1 MAMRNWKY
9 HSRSDCR
16 KSRFA
21 SLVFLLVVFVVAANP
36 PQQVVLADEL
46 GDAVRQ
52 AVNRIDPSVVR
63 IRPVGSE
70 QNTDGGNVSTVA
82 STGVVVSADG
92 EIITSAF
99 SVQGKP
105 QAILVETQDGKRLP
119 ASIVATDFV
128 RKLVLLKAGEG
139 DWTPISEITDLSA
152 NDVTIGQWTVAVGRF
167 YSGTASNVSVGITSA
182 VNRVHGM
189 AIQTDAKISPLNYG
203 GPLIDLS
210 GKPLGVLVPLSPRD
224 QGSVD
229 SGVEWYD
236 SGIGFA
242 IPIQDV
248 FRVAERLRAGSD
260 LKPGKLGVSLK
271 SANAFSSE
279 ILVEAVHPAG
289 PAAAANIQ
297 KGDQIVAIND
307 ADVAR
312 TAMLESAV
320 ARSYAGDTIRLGIKR
335 GDQQLTLNVELVDKL
350 PIVQPG
356 YLGLLPVALRSPA
369 TGNEDEPELPAAK
382 PEADGGEKPDQG
394 GTIVDG
400 TDVADNDD
408 SQQAKQVPVIVLES
422 SPAATA
428 GLPSAAVIESI
439 NTIKVSSS
447 GQIRQI
453 LNGSPPDTKV
463 TVQYSQLSGGQ
474 NQPDK
479 STDVA
484 ATATVELSRT
494 PTVLQPLSEAVL
506 EAYRGES
513 APPEVVEGVAGIAPP
528 ARHSVSVGQEGQLI
542 VLDPTPVDATRA
554 AGLLVL
560 LSAADQSEESVLRTW
575 QAVMNSHQLAIAIP
589 RTPDGVRLTTE
600 DLRLVAL
607 GAAKATSELR
617 LDPSRMLLAARR
629 SEASMANALIY
640 AGRSPFRAV
649 VMLDGWIS
657 PSGDQSID
665 SQLGRSVLL
674 LDQSRDRQSQ
684 SLRNQAIS
692 TMQQSGLRVFS
703 LPPAS
708 SADQSEE
715 SAARVIADWS
725 LLIKT
730 L

>member
-9 HSRSDCR
+9 QLRSDCG

-36 PQQVVLADEL
+36 PQQVVVADEL

-70 QNTDGGNVSTVA
+70 QNTDGGSVSTVA

-105 QAILVETQDGKRLP
+105 QAILVETLDGKRVP

-128 RKLVLLKAGEG
+128 RKLVLLKAGDG
-139 DWTPISEITDLSA
+139 TWTPISETTDLSS
-152 NDVTIGQWTVAVGRF
+152 NEVIIGQWTVAVGRF

-203 GPLIDLS
+203 GPLIDLF
-210 GKPLGVLVPLSPRD
+210 GNPLGILVPLSPRD

-248 FRVAERLRAGSD
+248 LRVAERLAAGND

-271 SANAFSSE
+271 SANAFSPE
-279 ILVEAVHPAG
+279 ILVEAVHPTG
-289 PAAAANIQ
+289 PAAEASIQ
-297 KGDQIVAIND
+297 KGDQILAIND
-307 ADVAR
+307 VDVTR
-312 TAMLESAV
+312 SAMLESAV
-320 ARSYAGDTIRLGIKR
+320 ARSYAGDTIQLGVKR
-335 GDQQLTLNVELVDKL
+335 GDQQLTVTVHLVDKL

-356 YLGLLPVALRSPA
+356 YLGVLPVALRPSA
-369 TGNEDEPELPAAK
+369 TGDEEERELPAAK
-382 PEADGGEKPDQG
+382 PR
-394 GTIVDG
+394 
-400 TDVADNDD
+400 ADNDE
-408 SQQAKQVPVIVLES
+408 QQEPDGASVDNTGEAGTEDVKKRKPVPVVVLENS
-422 SPAATA
+422 AAANA
-428 GLPSAAVIESI
+428 GLPATAAIEAI
-439 NTIKVSSS
+439 NTISVTSS
-447 GQIRQI
+447 GQIRQL
-453 LNGSPPDTKV
+453 LNSSPPDSQV
-463 TVQYSQLSGGQ
+463 TVQYSQLSGNQ
-474 NQPDK
+474 TQPDE

-484 ATATVELSRT
+484 VTATVQLSAT
-494 PTVLQPLSEAVL
+494 PTVLTPLSKAVL
-506 EAYRGES
+506 KAYRGES
-513 APPEVVEGVAGIAPP
+513 GAPEIEGRVEGIAPP
-528 ARHSVSVGQEGQLI
+528 TRHSISVGQDGQLI
-542 VLDPTPVDATRA
+542 VLDPTLPDATCA

-560 LSAADQSEESVLRTW
+560 LSATEQSEESVLRMW
-575 QAVMNSHQLAIAIP
+575 QTVMNSHQLAIAIP
-589 RTPDGVRLTTE
+589 RTPDGIRLTTE

-607 GAAKATSELR
+607 GATRAASELR
-617 LDPSRMLLAARR
+617 LDPSRMLLAAKR
-629 SEASMANALIY
+629 SEASMANVLIY

-657 PSGDQSID
+657 PSADQSID
-665 SQLGRSVLL
+665 SLLGRSVLL

-684 SLRNQAIS
+684 SLRIQAVS

-703 LPPAS
+703 MPPAS